1 MNTRSNKPYLVHAI
15 YNWCIDNHFTP
26 FISVRPYS
34 KLGMSM
40 EYIKNDEVI
49 FNISVRAVQDLII
62 SNDAICFMARFNGI
76 SRKLEISMSAVTGI
90 FAREVNQGIEFSSD
104 KEDENKRTVSDEQS
118 NKASNSLTYQHKN
131 ANKPNFRIVK

>member
-1 MNTRSNKPYLVHAI
+1 
-15 YNWCIDNHFTP
+15 
-26 FISVRPYS
+26 
-34 KLGMSM
+34 M